1 MESNMESVKESLSQI
16 KHRSLKG
23 ESDCFTITEQQ
34 TWAIINGSVPSTINN
49 AIVAVKTKNFFD
61 EWEVKKSK
69 VIRCPK
75 PIHIGIKNMN
85 VIAGCIGD
93 EEKEASFFK
102 IKKTQNIQSEI
113 LSICAVIE
121 VDECSIAFYYNSET
135 NESYYIAQSSYG
147 KESTDLFVIAKYLRN
162 LEVMHDEEQYMQWN
176 GLEKVETAEVPLW
189 LENASQWQ

>member
-16 KHRSLKG
+16 RSRALKG
-23 ESDCFTITEQQ
+23 ESDCLTITEQQ

-49 AIVAVKTKNFFD
+49 AIVIVKTKNFFD

-93 EEKEASFFK
+93 DDKEESFFK
-102 IKKTQNIQSEI
+102 IKKKRNTQSEI
-113 LSICAVIE
+113 LSICAVVE
-121 VDECSIAFYYNSET
+121 VDECAIAFYFNSET
-135 NESYYIAQSSYG
+135 DEIYYTGQLSYG
-147 KESTDLFVIAKYLRN
+147 KESTDSFVIAKYLRN
-162 LEVMHDEEQYMQWN
+162 LEVMHDEEQDMQWN
-176 GLEKVETAEVPLW
+176 GLEKGETAAVSSW
-189 LENASQWQ
+189 LENAF